1 MFRGSFGT
9 WFSFQNTLQRAAPL
23 MLTALATALPLRL
36 GLVVLGGEGAM
47 VLGGLAAA
55 AVAIHFHAPMSVKVG
70 DVGRGRAGRRRL
82 AGRAPG
88 ALRAYRGVNE
98 TISTL
103 LLNYIA
109 IALLNHLV
117 EGPLRDPASLNK
129 PSTLPIGDDN
139 MLGTLPGLDVHW
151 GLAWGLGACLL
162 FWVLMQRTTFGF
174 AARMVGGNV
183 RAALLNGLP
192 VRRLIVVVTFL
203 GGLAAGMAGAIEV
216 AAIHGTANASLVTGY
231 GYTGVLVA
239 FIARANPLAAI
250 PVAILL
256 GGIGASGGLL
266 QRVFELP
273 DATVNVLQGMLFLS
287 ILLSETFYGRRWFAP
302 RKAARV
308 SAHRRRRPRRRRRR
322 DPDQHAVPVRQ
333 PGRMPD
339 REERAREPGPG
350 RDAGDGARC
359 PAYGVSYLT
368 GSPWLGVLTAGVG
381 GRGAGRAARL
391 AVRAPARQRR
401 RGRDRADA
409 VRRRAGVLPGQ
420 AADRTDGAAPAGVLG
435 RAGGASSG
443 AGAVGAADQRA
454 VRDRPGA

>member
-1 MFRGSFGT
+1 MAIALDVAGVPAAASEDDEARRAAIRRAIESIAVPGAAIGAALLLFGVFMALTGRNPLAVYREMFRGSFGT

-55 AVAIHFHAPMSVKVG
+55 AVGIHLHTPLSIKVAMLVTG
-70 DVGRGRAGRRRL
+70 ALVGGGWIAV
-82 AGRAPG
+82 AG
-88 ALRAYRGVNE
+88 ALRAFRGVNE

-139 MLGTLPGLDVHW
+139 MLGPLPGLDVHW
-151 GLAWGLGACLL
+151 GLVWGLGACLV

-183 RAALLNGLP
+183 RAALLNGLA
-192 VRRLIVVVTFL
+192 VRRLIVLVTFL
-203 GGLAAGMAGAIEV
+203 GGIAAGIAGAIEV
-216 AAIHGTANASLVTGY
+216 SAIHGTANASLVTGY

-239 FIARANPLAAI
+239 FIARANPIAI
-250 PVAILL
+250 VPVAILL

-273 DATVNVLQGMLFLS
+273 DATVNVLQGILFLA
-287 ILLSETFYGRRWFAP
+287 ILLSDTFYGRRWLP
-302 RKAARV
+302 LRKV
-308 SAHRRRRPRRRRRR
+308 
-322 DPDQHAVPVRQ
+322 VP
-333 PGRMPD
+333 
-339 REERAREPGPG
+339 
-350 RDAGDGARC
+350 
-359 PAYGVSYLT
+359 
-368 GSPWLGVLTAGVG
+368 
-381 GRGAGRAARL
+381 
-391 AVRAPARQRR
+391 
-401 RGRDRADA
+401 
-409 VRRRAGVLPGQ
+409 
-420 AADRTDGAAPAGVLG
+420 
-435 RAGGASSG
+435 
-443 AGAVGAADQRA
+443 
-454 VRDRPGA
+454 

>member
-1 MFRGSFGT
+1 MGAGVSIDASPVAAPPVAGSVRGPAPGSAPGARAPAPAVVSEDQEARRAALRRAIESIAVPGAAIAAALVLFGVFMALTGRNPLAVYHEMFRGSFGT

-55 AVAIHFHAPMSVKVG
+55 AIATHLHTPLSIKAGMLIAGALVG
-70 DVGRGRAGRRRL
+70 GAWIAG
-82 AGRAPG
+82 AG
-88 ALRAYRGVNE
+88 ALRAFRGVNE

-103 LLNYIA
+103 LLNYVA

-117 EGPLRDPASLNK
+117 EGALRDPASLNK

-183 RAALLNGLP
+183 RAALLNGLQ
-192 VRRLIVVVTFL
+192 VRKLIVIVTFL
-203 GGLAAGMAGAIEV
+203 GGMAAGLAGAIEV

-239 FIARANPLAAI
+239 FIARANPLAAV

-266 QRVFELP
+266 QRVFDLP
-273 DATVNVLQGMLFLS
+273 DATVNVLQGMLFLA
-287 ILLSETFYGRRWFAP
+287 ILLSDTFYGRRWFAT
-302 RKAARV
+302 R
-308 SAHRRRRPRRRRRR
+308 
-322 DPDQHAVPVRQ
+322 
-333 PGRMPD
+333 
-339 REERAREPGPG
+339 
-350 RDAGDGARC
+350 
-359 PAYGVSYLT
+359 
-368 GSPWLGVLTAGVG
+368 
-381 GRGAGRAARL
+381 RAA
-391 AVRAPARQRR
+391 A
-401 RGRDRADA
+401 
-409 VRRRAGVLPGQ
+409 
-420 AADRTDGAAPAGVLG
+420 
-435 RAGGASSG
+435 
-443 AGAVGAADQRA
+443 
-454 VRDRPGA
+454 

>member
-1 MFRGSFGT
+1 MAIALDVAGVPAAASEDDEARRAAIRRAIESIAVPGAAIGAALLLFGVFMALTGRNPLAVYREMFRGSFGT

-55 AVAIHFHAPMSVKVG
+55 AVGIHLHTPLSIKVAMLVTG
-70 DVGRGRAGRRRL
+70 ALVGGGWIAV
-82 AGRAPG
+82 AG
-88 ALRAYRGVNE
+88 ALRAFRGVNE

-139 MLGTLPGLDVHW
+139 MLGPLPGLDVHW
-151 GLAWGLGACLL
+151 GLVWGLGACLV

-183 RAALLNGLP
+183 RAALLNGLA
-192 VRRLIVVVTFL
+192 VRRLIVLVTFL
-203 GGLAAGMAGAIEV
+203 GGIAAGIAGAIEV
-216 AAIHGTANASLVTGY
+216 SAIHGTANASLVTGY

-239 FIARANPLAAI
+239 FIARANPIAI
-250 PVAILL
+250 VPVAILL

-273 DATVNVLQGMLFLS
+273 DATVNVLQGILFLA
-287 ILLSETFYGRRWFAP
+287 ILLSDTFYGRRWLP
-302 RKAARV
+302 LRKAA
-308 SAHRRRRPRRRRRR
+308 A
-322 DPDQHAVPVRQ
+322 
-333 PGRMPD
+333 
-339 REERAREPGPG
+339 
-350 RDAGDGARC
+350 
-359 PAYGVSYLT
+359 
-368 GSPWLGVLTAGVG
+368 
-381 GRGAGRAARL
+381 
-391 AVRAPARQRR
+391 
-401 RGRDRADA
+401 
-409 VRRRAGVLPGQ
+409 
-420 AADRTDGAAPAGVLG
+420 
-435 RAGGASSG
+435 
-443 AGAVGAADQRA
+443 
-454 VRDRPGA
+454 

>member
-55 AVAIHFHAPMSVKVG
+55 AVATHLHTPMSVKIGMLVVG
-70 DVGRGRAGRRRL
+70 ALVGGGWLSMA
-82 AGRAPG
+82 G
-88 ALRAYRGVNE
+88 ALRAFRGVNE
-98 TISTL
+98 TICTL

-151 GLAWGLGACLL
+151 GLAFGLGACLL
-162 FWVLMQRTTFGF
+162 FWLLMQRTTFGF

-192 VRRLIVVVTFL
+192 VRRLIVLVTFL

-239 FIARANPLAAI
+239 FIARANPLAAV

-266 QRVFELP
+266 QRVFDLP
-273 DATVNVLQGMLFLS
+273 DATVNVLQGMLFLA
-287 ILLSETFYGRRWFAP
+287 ILFSESFYGRRWFA
-302 RKAARV
+302 
-308 SAHRRRRPRRRRRR
+308 
-322 DPDQHAVPVRQ
+322 
-333 PGRMPD
+333 GR
-339 REERAREPGPG
+339 
-350 RDAGDGARC
+350 
-359 PAYGVSYLT
+359 
-368 GSPWLGVLTAGVG
+368 
-381 GRGAGRAARL
+381 RAA
-391 AVRAPARQRR
+391 A
-401 RGRDRADA
+401 
-409 VRRRAGVLPGQ
+409 
-420 AADRTDGAAPAGVLG
+420 
-435 RAGGASSG
+435 
-443 AGAVGAADQRA
+443 
-454 VRDRPGA
+454 

>member
-1 MFRGSFGT
+1 MGVGLSIGASPVSEPVADAPAATAAAAEEAEARRAAIRRAIESIAVPGAAIGAALVLFGIFMALTGRNPLAVYHEMFRGSFGT

-55 AVAIHFHAPMSVKVG
+55 AVAIHFHTPLSVKAAMLVTGALVG
-70 DVGRGRAGRRRL
+70 GGWL
-82 AGRAPG
+82 AAAG
-88 ALRAYRGVNE
+88 ALRAFRGVNE

-129 PSTLPIGDDN
+129 PSSLPIGDDN

-174 AARMVGGNV
+174 AARMVGGNM
-183 RAALLNGLP
+183 RAALLNGLA
-192 VRRLIVVVTFL
+192 VRRMIVVVTFL
-203 GGLAAGMAGAIEV
+203 GGLAAGVAGAIEV

-239 FIARANPLAAI
+239 FIARANPLAAV

-273 DATVNVLQGMLFLS
+273 DATVNVLQGMLFLA
-287 ILLSETFYGRRWFAP
+287 ILLSETFYGKRWFA
-302 RKAARV
+302 AR
-308 SAHRRRRPRRRRRR
+308 
-322 DPDQHAVPVRQ
+322 
-333 PGRMPD
+333 
-339 REERAREPGPG
+339 
-350 RDAGDGARC
+350 
-359 PAYGVSYLT
+359 
-368 GSPWLGVLTAGVG
+368 
-381 GRGAGRAARL
+381 RAA
-391 AVRAPARQRR
+391 
-401 RGRDRADA
+401 
-409 VRRRAGVLPGQ
+409 
-420 AADRTDGAAPAGVLG
+420 
-435 RAGGASSG
+435 
-443 AGAVGAADQRA
+443 
-454 VRDRPGA
+454 